1 MKNKLIII
9 TALVAFFA
17 SCTDKFEEFNT
28 DQKNPARVSGESLFS
43 NAQLQLADQ
52 VSSTN
57 VNLNV
62 FKLFS
67 QYWTE
72 TTYTDEANYDIINR
86 SIPDNTFLV
95 YYRGILR
102 DFQEAD
108 SLLRTAEADPGN
120 PDFEVERA
128 NRLAIIELLVSYS
141 YQNLV
146 DIFGDVPY
154 SEAMNID
161 NIAPVY
167 EQGAVIYQDLI
178 NRVTAAVAALDP
190 SVGSYGS
197 SDLIYGGDVAQW
209 IKFGNSLKLRLGIT
223 ISDFNAAL
231 ARTTVEAAVA
241 AGVFESNDD
250 NALLQ
255 YLGAIHVNPIYE
267 DVVQSG
273 RDDFVAANTI
283 VDIMNAR
290 QDPRRPLYFNPI
302 PGGTYRGGT
311 YGESSPF
318 SQYSHIAPAITAP
331 DFPGILLTYDE
342 VRFYLAEAAARGFS
356 VGGTAQQHY
365 NEAITASI
373 LFWGGTPAQAASYI
387 ASAPVNYTNAASGA
401 TWQQKIG
408 TQSYIAFYT
417 RGLEGYNQWRRLD
430 YPVLNVPP
438 SIRSNPPA
446 SADYNEI
453 PKRFTYPVN
462 EQTLNKANY
471 EAASAAIG
479 GDLLTTRV
487 FWDVRDPVPPPVT
500 P

>member
-1 MKNKLIII
+1 MKNKFIII
-9 TALVAFFA
+9 TALVAFLA
-17 SCTDKFEEFNT
+17 SCTDRFEEFNT

-43 NAQLQLADQ
+43 NAQLSLADQ

-62 FKLFS
+62 FKLYA

-72 TTYTDEANYDIINR
+72 TTYTDEANYDLINR

-95 YYRGILR
+95 YYRGVLR
-102 DFQEAD
+102 DLQEAE
-108 SLLRTAEADPGN
+108 LLITETDPLPTTEGEAEK
-120 PDFEVERA
+120 A
-128 NRLAIIELLVSYS
+128 NKLAIIELLVAYSYS
-141 YQNLV
+141 NLV

-154 SEAMNID
+154 AEALDIE

-167 EQGAVIYQDLI
+167 EQGATIYQDLI
-178 NRVTAAVAALDP
+178 SRITAAVAALDP
-190 SVGSYGS
+190 SVGSFGS
-197 SDLIYGGDVAQW
+197 ADLIYGGDTEKW

-223 ISDFNAAL
+223 ISDYDAAL
-231 ARTTVEAAVA
+231 ARSTVESAVA
-241 AGVFESNDD
+241 AGVFESSDD

-283 VDIMNAR
+283 VDLMNTK
-290 QDPRRPLYFNPI
+290 QDPRRPFYFTTI
-302 PGGTYRGGT
+302 PGGTYRGGI
-311 YGESSPF
+311 YGESSPY
-318 SQYSHIAPAITAP
+318 SQYSHIAPAITEP

-342 VRFYLAEAAARGFS
+342 VLFYLAEAAARGFS
-356 VGGTAQQHY
+356 VGGTAQQYY

-373 LFWGGTPAQAASYI
+373 LFWGGTEAQAASYI
-387 ASAPVNYTNAASGA
+387 ATPAVNYASAGSGA
-401 TWQQKIG
+401 TWQQKIA

-430 YPVLNVPP
+430 WPVFNM
-438 SIRSNPPA
+438 PPA
-446 SADYNEI
+446 IQTYGEI

>member
-9 TALVAFFA
+9 TALVAFLA
-17 SCTDKFEEFNT
+17 SCTDRFEEFNT
-28 DQKNPARVSGESLFS
+28 DQKNPATVSGESLFS

-62 FKLFS
+62 FKLYA

-72 TTYTDEANYDIINR
+72 TTYTDEANYDLINR

-95 YYRGILR
+95 YYRGVLR
-102 DFQEAD
+102 DLQEAE
-108 SLLRTAEADPGN
+108 LLISETDPVPTPEGEAEK
-120 PDFEVERA
+120 A
-128 NRLAIIELLVSYS
+128 NKLAIIELLVAYSYS
-141 YQNLV
+141 NLV
-146 DIFGDVPY
+146 DIFSDVPY
-154 SEAMNID
+154 SEALDIE

-167 EQGAVIYQDLI
+167 EQGAAIYQDLI
-178 NRVTAAVAALDP
+178 SRITAAVAALDP

-197 SDLIYGGDVAQW
+197 ADLIYGGDTEKW

-223 ISDFNAAL
+223 ISDYDATL
-231 ARTTVEAAVA
+231 ARSTVESALT
-241 AGVFESNDD
+241 AGVFESSDD

-283 VDIMNAR
+283 VDLMNTK
-290 QDPRRPLYFNPI
+290 QDPRRPFYFTTI
-302 PGGTYRGGT
+302 PGGTYRGGI
-311 YGESSPF
+311 YGESSPY
-318 SQYSHIAPAITAP
+318 SQYSHIAPAITEP

-342 VRFYLAEAAARGFS
+342 VLFYLAEAAARGFS
-356 VGGTAQQHY
+356 VGGTAQQYY

-373 LFWGGTPAQAASYI
+373 LFWGGTEAQAATYL
-387 ASAPVNYTNAASGA
+387 ASAGVNYTSAGSGA
-401 TWQQKIG
+401 TWQQKIA

-430 YPVLNVPP
+430 WPVFNM
-438 SIRSNPPA
+438 PPA
-446 SADYNEI
+446 IQTYGEI

>member
-17 SCTDKFEEFNT
+17 ACTDEFEEFNT

-43 NAQLQLADQ
+43 NAQLSLADQ

-57 VNLNV
+57 VNLNI
-62 FKLFS
+62 FKLFA

-72 TTYTDEANYDIINR
+72 TTYTDEANYDIVTR
-86 SIPDNTFLV
+86 TIPDNTFLV
-95 YYRGILR
+95 YYRGVLR

-108 SLLRTAEADPGN
+108 SLIRTAEADPGN
-120 PDFEVERA
+120 PNFEIERA

-141 YQNLV
+141 YHNLV

-167 EQGAVIYQDLI
+167 EQGSVIYQDLI
-178 NRVTAAVAALDP
+178 QRVTAAVAALD
-190 SVGSYGS
+190 SSAGSFGS
-197 SDLIYGGDVAQW
+197 ADLIYGGDVLSW

-223 ISDFNAAL
+223 LSDYDPAL
-231 ARTTVEAAVA
+231 ARTTVESAVT

-283 VDIMNAR
+283 VDLMNTKE
-290 QDPRRPLYFNPI
+290 DPRRPLYFTTI

-311 YGESSPF
+311 YGESSPY
-318 SQYSHIAPAITAP
+318 SQYSHIAPAITEP

-342 VRFYLAEAAARGFS
+342 VLFYLAEAAARGFT
-356 VGGTAQQHY
+356 VGGTAQQY
-365 NEAITASI
+365 YDAAITASM
-373 LFWGGTPAQAASYI
+373 LFWGGTQAQATSYI
-387 ASAPVNYTNAASGA
+387 ASSGVNYTSAGSGA

-430 YPVLNVPP
+430 WPVLN
-438 SIRSNPPA
+438 IPPA
-446 SADYNEI
+446 ISTYAEI

-462 EQTLNKANY
+462 EQTLNKSNY

-487 FWDVRDPVPPPVT
+487 FWDVSDPVPPPAN